1 MKEIPERH
9 RGVPRTLKIAKSL
22 GYKSRRVNFDKIRD
36 NFIQFADHGS
46 RDGSICGVAPDSDPR
61 YWSVCY
67 KDDTGQCDWVQV
79 PRSEPIGH
87 G

>member
-1 MKEIPERH
+1 VKEVPKRH
-9 RGVPRTLKIAKSL
+9 RGVPRTLKLAKSL
-22 GYKSRRVNFDKIRD
+22 GYKSKRVIFSRVRD
-36 NFIQFADHGS
+36 SFIQFADHGS
-46 RDGSICGVAPDSDPR
+46 RHGSICGVAPDSNPS

-67 KDDTGQCDWVQV
+67 KDASGQCEWVQV